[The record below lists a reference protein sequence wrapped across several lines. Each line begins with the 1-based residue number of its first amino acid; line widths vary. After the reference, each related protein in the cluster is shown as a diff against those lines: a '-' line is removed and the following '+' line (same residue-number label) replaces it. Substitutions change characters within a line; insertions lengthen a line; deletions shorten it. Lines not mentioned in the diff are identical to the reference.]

1 MAADCCFCRGQML
14 DSPLPKL
21 GPIPIKDRMS
31 IAFVQRGELDVLDG
45 TFVQV
50 DEKGIRR
57 HIPVGAVCC
66 IMLEPGSRVSHAA
79 VALAARVGTLLLWV
93 GESGVRLYAAGQPG
107 GARADRLLYQA
118 KLALDPELRL
128 KVARKMY
135 EFRFG
140 RDFAPKIPNYTIE
153 QLRGIEGARV
163 RAFYQQL
170 AKATGGT
177 WNGRRYDHKDPYK
190 ADIPNQCISSATSC
204 LYGLSEAAVLAAGYS
219 PAIGFIHT
227 GKPRSFAYDVA
238 DMFKFETVVPVA
250 LRVAVQA
257 PADAE
262 GETRRACRDIFR
274 ETRLL
279 KRIIPAIEEILA
291 AGGINVPPPPEDAV
305 EPAFEEEQSLGDI
318 GHRG

>member
-1 MAADCCFCRGQML
+1 MIKN
-14 DSPLPKL
+14 SLPKL
-21 GPIPIKDRMS
+21 GAIPIKDRMTL
-31 IAFVQRGELDVLDG
+31 AFVQKGELDVLDG

-50 DEKGIRR
+50 DSTGIRK
-57 HIPVGAVCC
+57 HIPVGGVCC

-118 KLALDPELRL
+118 KLALDKELRL

-140 RDFAPKIPNYTIE
+140 EEIGRKIPNYSIE

-163 RAFYQQL
+163 RAFYSQL
-170 AKATGGT
+170 AKATGGS
-177 WNGRRYDHKDPYK
+177 WNGRRYDHKDPLK
-190 ADIPNQCISSATSC
+190 ADLPNRCISSATAC
-204 LYGLSEAAVLAAGYS
+204 LYGLSEAAILAAGYS

-227 GKPRSFAYDVA
+227 GKPKSFAYDIA

-250 LRVAVQA
+250 LKISAQF
-257 PADAE
+257 PEDAE

-274 ETRLL
+274 ETKLL
-279 KRIIPAIEEILA
+279 KRLVPSIEEVLA
-291 AGGINVPPPPEDAV
+291 AGGIEIPPPEEDQV
-305 EPAFEEEQSLGDI
+305 GPAFEEEDGIGDI
-318 GHRG
+318 GHRS